1 MLQRCCSH
9 CPANTTWNKKQNH
22 PGLQREPT
30 LQHTIVS
37 VTHGLR
43 FPTVRHA
50 ENGEF
55 FSAIAK
61 KGSVPRF
68 SQVRLLTICAC
79 IYLSLCG
86 HTREPRSGHGNES
99 SEEKRPRAAPLSAG
113 PGPARAASHDPV
125 RRPSLA
131 LRLSSLRLSA
141 VPAGGRRPIFR
152 RPQEASPLRAPALRE
167 VVARQRPLPPA
178 FPTQPL
184 GATRLRPRRATP
196 SVHREAPRRHAPRA
210 RGSAAR
216 HGLARL
222 SHLRAV
228 ATLRH
233 WSRRRRAARPRPR
246 SSVRYKSGAGARSA
260 LLAPGV

>member
-1 MLQRCCSH
+1 MENS
-9 CPANTTWNKKQNH
+9 
-22 PGLQREPT
+22 
-30 LQHTIVS
+30 
-37 VTHGLR
+37 
-43 FPTVRHA
+43 FPQ
-50 ENGEF
+50 
-55 FSAIAK
+55 SPK

-86 HTREPRSGHGNES
+86 RTREPRSGHGSEES

-167 VVARQRPLPPA
+167 VVARQRPLPPPSPLSPSA
-178 FPTQPL
+178 PL
-184 GATRLRPRRATP
+184 GSGRAAPPPACTARRHGATP
-196 SVHREAPRRHAPRA
+196 PERVAAPHVMDS
-210 RGSAAR
+210 RG
-216 HGLARL
+216 
-222 SHLRAV
+222 
-228 ATLRH
+228 
-233 WSRRRRAARPRPR
+233 
-246 SSVRYKSGAGARSA
+246 
-260 LLAPGV
+260 

>member
-9 CPANTTWNKKQNH
+9 CLANTTWNKKQNH

-86 HTREPRSGHGNES
+86 HTREPRSGHGSEES

-167 VVARQRPLPPA
+167 VVTRQRPLPPPSPLSPSA
-178 FPTQPL
+178 PL
-184 GATRLRPRRATP
+184 GSGRAAPPPACTARRHGATP
-196 SVHREAPRRHAPRA
+196 PERVAAPHVMDS
-210 RGSAAR
+210 RG
-216 HGLARL
+216 
-222 SHLRAV
+222 
-228 ATLRH
+228 
-233 WSRRRRAARPRPR
+233 
-246 SSVRYKSGAGARSA
+246 
-260 LLAPGV
+260 

>member
-1 MLQRCCSH
+1 MENSFLQS
-9 CPANTTWNKKQNH
+9 P
-22 PGLQREPT
+22 
-30 LQHTIVS
+30 
-37 VTHGLR
+37 
-43 FPTVRHA
+43 
-50 ENGEF
+50 
-55 FSAIAK
+55 K

-86 HTREPRSGHGNES
+86 RTREPRSGHGSEES